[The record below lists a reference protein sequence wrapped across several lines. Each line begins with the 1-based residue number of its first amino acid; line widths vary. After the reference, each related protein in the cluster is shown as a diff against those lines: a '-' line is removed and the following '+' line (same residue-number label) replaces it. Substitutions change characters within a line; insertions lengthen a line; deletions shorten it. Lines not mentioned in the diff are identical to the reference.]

1 MITDDTRVI
10 PRRAVVSWIVYDLA
24 NVIFSMGVTSLYFS
38 LFVRG
43 AVGSERADSLLG
55 RISALSMGIMFCLSP
70 LLGAMTDR
78 ARRRMPFLMWAT
90 IICCAATALI
100 ARGPFALSALL
111 FVIAN
116 GAYQAGVQFYDS
128 LLPEVTTEKNRG
140 RINGIAI
147 GLGYVGSYIAV
158 GSGLL
163 MSSKGH
169 PFPFGN
175 YFLFVALA
183 FLALATPCF
192 LFVRE
197 RGNANPRPI
206 FTYGAVAESTRQ
218 TMQTLKEGHRFPGL
232 LRFLVGRAFYT
243 DAINTV
249 ILFMSLYTVNVAI
262 STGLT
267 KENGEQK
274 AQLVLMVA
282 ITAAILGGVLWG
294 FIVDR
299 LGPKRTLNI
308 VLGGWMLTFVVAAAI
323 GFLHLHIVWLFI
335 VACAAGICLGGTW
348 ASDRPLM
355 LRLTPPDRVGEFYG
369 LYGMVGRFSAVTGPL
384 IWGATTWITVEK
396 SGLPVLTGEAF
407 AILSLLAMVLVSYA
421 ILRRVSDA
429 PRDWPALE
437 GEPVVV
443 GDSDQPAGIPGGV
456 LLE

>member
-1 MITDDTRVI
+1 MSDDTRVI

-38 LFVRG
+38 LFVRT

-55 RISALSMGIMFCLSP
+55 RISAVSMGIMFCLSP

-78 ARRRMPFLMWAT
+78 ARRRMPFLIWAT
-90 IICCAATALI
+90 ILCCGATALI
-100 ARGPFALSALL
+100 GRGPFALSAVL
-111 FVIAN
+111 FMIAN

-128 LLPEVTTEKNRG
+128 LLPEVTTEANRG

-147 GLGYVGSYIAV
+147 GLGYLGSYIAV
-158 GSGLL
+158 GTGLL
-163 MSSKGH
+163 MSSKGQ
-169 PFPFGN
+169 PFPFAN
-175 YFLFVALA
+175 YFLFVAIA

-192 LFVRE
+192 LFVGE
-197 RGNANPRPI
+197 RGNGRPRPI
-206 FTYGAVAESTRQ
+206 FTLEAVAEALRQ
-218 TMQTLKEGHRFPGL
+218 TMRTLKSGHQFPGL
-232 LRFLVGRAFYT
+232 LRFLIGRAFYT

-274 AQLVLMVA
+274 AQLVLMSA
-282 ITAAILGGVLWG
+282 ITAAIIGGVLWG

-299 LGPKRTLNI
+299 IGPKRTLNV
-308 VLGGWMLTFVVAAAI
+308 VLGGWILTFTMAASV

-384 IWGATTWITVEK
+384 IWGATTWLTVEK
-396 SGLPVLTGEAF
+396 SGMPVLTGEAF
-407 AILSLLAMVLVSYA
+407 AILSLLAMVLVA
-421 ILRRVSDA
+421 FWILRRVSDA
-429 PRDWPALE
+429 PRDWRALGGSGPAQ
-437 GEPVVV
+437 GTP
-443 GDSDQPAGIPGGV
+443 SQAAPIPAGV